1 MHAGLF
7 RELAVKVWTEVER
20 AKGTL
25 TPPPLLDVVN
35 DGAMLKAAFPD
46 GRTFEF
52 SAEMLRVMSPSAEV
66 QGHSPDQRIT
76 VPRKKAVKIKDLRP
90 VGNYATR
97 IGFDD
102 GHNTG
107 LFTWGYL
114 HLLGREKDQ
123 RWGAYLEELA
133 AKGLTRE

>member
-1 MHAGLF
+1 M
-7 RELAVKVWTEVER
+7 
-20 AKGTL
+20 
-25 TPPPLLDVVN
+25 LDVI
-35 DGAMLKAAFPD
+35 DGAKTLKAAFPD
-46 GRTFEF
+46 GRTFEL

-66 QGHSPDQRIT
+66 QGHSPDQRVT
-76 VPRKKAVKIKDLRP
+76 VPRKKNVKIASLAP

-97 IGFDD
+97 ITFDD